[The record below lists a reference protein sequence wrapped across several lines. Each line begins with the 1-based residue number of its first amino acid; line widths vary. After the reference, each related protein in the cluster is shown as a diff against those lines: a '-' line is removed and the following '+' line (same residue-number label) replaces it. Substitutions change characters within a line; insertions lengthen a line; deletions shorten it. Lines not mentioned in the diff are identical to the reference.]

1 MLKSQVPGQTEKEDI
16 LGYMGFLSVSQLML
30 PRRMTTHALMRKGE
44 VETMK
49 SNKEFKEGVK
59 GGIIRTKSMHSCL

>member
-30 PRRMTTHALMRKGE
+30 PRRMTTHALMREGE
-44 VETMK
+44 VETRK
-49 SNKEFKEGVK
+49 SNKKFKEGVK
-59 GGIIRTKSMHSCL
+59 EGIVRTKSMHGFL